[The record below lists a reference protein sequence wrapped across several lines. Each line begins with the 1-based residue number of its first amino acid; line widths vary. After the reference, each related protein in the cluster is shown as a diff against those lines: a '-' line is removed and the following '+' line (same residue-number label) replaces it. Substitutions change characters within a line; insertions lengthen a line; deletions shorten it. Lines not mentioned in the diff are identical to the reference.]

1 MIRHHPSDTTLL
13 RAAAGFL
20 PEPHRRVLAVHLA
33 TCSACSGRLRE
44 LQAVGGGLMDMLP
57 PAKLADD
64 ALARTLARLDE
75 APPPGQRAPCPAP
88 VTLEALA
95 TGQWRWLGP
104 GIARMALISRD
115 ETDSRLD
122 LLRVAPDVPLPAHGH
137 ADFETTVVLQGAFED
152 NDFNYAIGDFIEA
165 DAETDHAPRAL
176 KEESCI
182 CLIATTGRLQPRNWL
197 LRLLQPLSLM

>member
-1 MIRHHPSDTTLL
+1 MRQRFHLGQLPSYLL
-13 RAAAGFL
+13 LSARGALLVSLGLYALSVALPWTGLALRGRGPGDL
-20 PEPHRRVLAVHLA
+20 PELVRVQLTCGAILVLLYGLAWYRQHFLLER
-33 TCSACSGRLRE
+33 GERL
-44 LQAVGGGLMDMLP
+44 
-57 PAKLADD
+57 
-64 ALARTLARLDE
+64 
-75 APPPGQRAPCPAP
+75 
-88 VTLEALA
+88 TLEALA

-182 CLIATTGRLQPRNWL
+182 CLIATTGRLHPRNWL
-197 LRLLQPLSLM
+197 LRLLQPLSRM